1 MIKILKISMIALMGS
16 SVLAMGA
23 NEMKRYDVKSGK
35 IEYTLKGS
43 GNIMGMV
50 QIKSVGKKRVIFDDY
65 GVTNLEEENKVK
77 KETTMGETKVNKNH
91 TLVYMNNAIVYS
103 VDFKKKHITRMRNS
117 GAQIAAMFGGG
128 KNLKES
134 GESIMKS
141 MGGKKIGTDKVLGY
155 TCDVWDLMGSKQC
168 IYKGIPLKIEINVMG
183 IKSTEIATKATFDL
197 TLSKDDFKL
206 PDFPIYDMQGNV
218 LDKNN
223 LDAMDAKVNVDNTK
237 DMDELSVKREAYMK
251 AQKDAGIQ
259 EGQSPSKAQEE
270 AMLASMMQAMGGE
283 QSMLEQ
289 SKNEILKDAHSGII
303 EFSKECYGAANTLK
317 EANKCVDI
325 ENQKFNSDEEYLQS
339 WTAEDKE
346 EMREDIKSF
355 EKAIPCI
362 EKAQT
367 MDMMRGCMSS

>member
-1 MIKILKISMIALMGS
+1 MKNIMNIPMIILLS
-16 SVLAMGA
+16 SGLITLQA
-23 NEMKRYDVKSGK
+23 NPMKKYDVKSGK

-91 TLVYMNNAIVYS
+91 TLIYMNNAIVYR
-103 VDFKKKHITRMRNS
+103 VDFKKKRINRMRNS

-141 MGGKKIGTDKVLGY
+141 MGGNKIGTDKVLGY

-183 IKSTEIATKATFDL
+183 MKSTEIATKATFDL

-223 LDAMDAKVNVDNTK
+223 LDAMDAKVNADNTK
-237 DMDELSVKREAYMK
+237 DMDALSVKREAYMK

-270 AMLASMMQAMGGE
+270 AMLALMMQAMGGE
-283 QSMLEQ
+283 KSMLEQ

-317 EANKCVDI
+317 EANKCVDT
-325 ENQKFNSDEEYLQS
+325 ENQKFHSDEEYLQS
-339 WTAEDKE
+339 WTAEDKK

-367 MDMMRGCMSS
+367 MDMMRGCMS